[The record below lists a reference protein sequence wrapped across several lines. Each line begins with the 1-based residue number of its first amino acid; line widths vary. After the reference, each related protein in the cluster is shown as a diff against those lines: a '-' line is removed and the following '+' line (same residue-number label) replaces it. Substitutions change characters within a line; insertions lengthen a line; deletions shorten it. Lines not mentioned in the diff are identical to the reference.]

1 MTATDVIPEP
11 PFGAA
16 EAARR
21 LGVAPSWLRVHR
33 HEVPFIRMGRFRR
46 YTQAHLNAYLARR
59 TVDPD
64 PLARSERSKAPAR
77 RAS

>member
-1 MTATDVIPEP
+1 MSTTTAIPEP
-11 PFGAA
+11 PFDAS

-21 LGVAPSWLRVHR
+21 LGVTDSWLREHR

-46 YTQAHLNAYLARR
+46 YTQAHLDSYLARR

>member
-1 MTATDVIPEP
+1 MTAIDAISEP

-21 LGVAPSWLRVHR
+21 LGVTPSWLREHR
-33 HEVPFIRMGRFRR
+33 HEVPFVRMGRFRR
-46 YTQAHLNAYLARR
+46 YTQAHLDSYVARR

-64 PLARSERSKAPAR
+64 PLGRSQRSKASAR